1 MPASNKNVIRFMLQ
15 TLRSEVRD
23 MYLINPAG
31 YDVLHVFLDKTQ
43 GFSRTAEGES
53 RIFKL

>member
-1 MPASNKNVIRFMLQ
+1 MPTSNKNRILFMLQ
-15 TLRSEVRD
+15 TLRYEVRD

-43 GFSRTAEGES
+43 GFSLTAEGES

>member
-1 MPASNKNVIRFMLQ
+1 MHQ

-43 GFSRTAEGES
+43 DFSRTAEGES